1 MKFTS
6 NIIKNMKKMGIQYKP
21 ECIKMQQAYKNGP
34 FYPNL
39 NCKCK
44 YYCNEASLLLNKQRN
59 KSFIGNLD
67 DFLIKIKLFQFF
79 ESIKQ

>member
-6 NIIKNMKKMGIQYKP
+6 NIIRNMKKMGIQYKP
-21 ECIKMQQAYKNGP
+21 ECIKMKRLHKDGP
-34 FYPNL
+34 FYPNM

-44 YYCNEASLLLNKQRN
+44 YYCNEASLILRKQRN

-67 DFLIKIKLFQFF
+67 DFLIKAKLFQFF
-79 ESIKQ
+79 TESKN